1 MVGGREGDRGVVRV
15 GDPVVDP
22 LVALAEAFAAGRPV
36 ALAGAF
42 AAGRRGA
49 VAAIIEVVAIRTEED
64 SSVR

>member
-1 MVGGREGDRGVVRV
+1 
-15 GDPVVDP
+15 
-22 LVALAEAFAAGRPV
+22 V